1 MEIHLTD
8 QFKADI
14 TKLKKQNAKLL
25 AKLWELIVEIDNNS
39 ENHLAGMGKP
49 ERLKGNLKG
58 FYSRRID
65 QKHRLIY
72 TVREDKLL
80 LISCFGHYGD
90 R

>member
-1 MEIHLTD
+1 MEVHLTD

-14 TKLKKQNAKLL
+14 NKLKKQNSKLL
-25 AKLWELIVEIDNNS
+25 ARLWELIVDINNNS
-39 ENHLAGMGKP
+39 ENHLTGMGKP

-72 TVREDKLL
+72 TIHEEKLR
-80 LISCFGHYGD
+80 LISCFGYYD
-90 R
+90 DK